1 MEKNLQEGFLI
12 SQKLRELLFFQS
24 WVTFLYT
31 MEQLQKF
38 GNMSIKH
45 QPCKDTGSVI
55 SVITNAFLQLLN
67 NALRQRT
74 MNPLLPQF
82 NHAKRLSNHLDEGLH
97 RVLQG

>member
-1 MEKNLQEGFLI
+1 MGSNLQEGFLI

-24 WVTFLYT
+24 WVTFLYA

-38 GNMSIKH
+38 GNMSIKR
-45 QPCKDTGSVI
+45 QPRKYTSSVI

-82 NHAKRLSNHLDEGLH
+82 NHAKQLLNHLDEGLY
-97 RVLQG
+97 RVP

>member
-1 MEKNLQEGFLI
+1 
-12 SQKLRELLFFQS
+12 
-24 WVTFLYT
+24 
-31 MEQLQKF
+31 MEQLQKL

-45 QPCKDTGSVI
+45 QARKDTSSVI

-82 NHAKRLSNHLDEGLH
+82 NHAKRLSDQLDEGLH
-97 RVLQG
+97 KAPQG